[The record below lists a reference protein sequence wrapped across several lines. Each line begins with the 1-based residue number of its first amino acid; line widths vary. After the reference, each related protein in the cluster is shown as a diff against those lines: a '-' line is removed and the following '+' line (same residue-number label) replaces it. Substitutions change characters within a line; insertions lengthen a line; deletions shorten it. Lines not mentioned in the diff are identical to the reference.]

1 MPEPTECYEAMMR
14 TLILTLFV
22 LICSALPAFAEVY
35 SWTDDRGIE
44 VFTDDVA
51 KVPGKYRN
59 KAVTV
64 GEGDGGSFNVIEQ
77 PHTAPAGKAGRKAGA
92 EGSASAY
99 GLKKEKKAGRTP
111 LSPLADTLKQG
122 AGSDREKALAV
133 YDWIYKYINYDRQEL
148 RNYIGGK
155 VTKSQDPLTVVKTQK
170 AVCLGFANLFSA
182 LAEELGLESTVV
194 TGLGAG
200 GYVLGIGYYGPHAWN
215 AVKID
220 GKWELVDTVFRNFLS
235 PPDKFIYKHFPYDP
249 QWQLLD
255 PPLSREAW
263 QKSGK

>member
-1 MPEPTECYEAMMR
+1 MPDPTECYEAMMR

-51 KVPGKYRN
+51 KVPGKHRN

-77 PHTAPAGKAGRKAGA
+77 PHTAPAGKAGRKADA

-122 AGSDREKALAV
+122 AGRGESGVLPA
-133 YDWIYKYINYDRQEL
+133 
-148 RNYIGGK
+148 
-155 VTKSQDPLTVVKTQK
+155 
-170 AVCLGFANLFSA
+170 FFSFF
-182 LAEELGLESTVV
+182 S
-194 TGLGAG
+194 
-200 GYVLGIGYYGPHAWN
+200 
-215 AVKID
+215 
-220 GKWELVDTVFRNFLS
+220 
-235 PPDKFIYKHFPYDP
+235 
-249 QWQLLD
+249 
-255 PPLSREAW
+255 
-263 QKSGK
+263 